1 MHSMKIFSKKTDKK
15 IKKGKKNEDKLIIKC
30 GKNDVR
36 VYPKGT
42 FVNLDLKREE

>member
-1 MHSMKIFSKKTDKK
+1 MKIFTKKRDKNV
-15 IKKGKKNEDKLIIKC
+15 KKGKKDEDKLIIKC

-42 FVNLDLKREE
+42 FVNLNLKREE

>member
-1 MHSMKIFSKKTDKK
+1 MNLFKKNNDKK
-15 IKKGKKNEDKLIIKC
+15 VKKGKKDDDKLIIKC

-42 FVNLDLKREE
+42 FVNLNLKKEE